1 MKTAIMTDTNSG
13 ISSAEAESLGAFVQA
28 MPVILDGKNY
38 LEGID
43 VTHKDVF
50 HAMHNRKEVSTSQP
64 SVGLIMEQ
72 WDKIFKM
79 GYDEIVYMPMS
90 SGLSGSCASATAV
103 AEDYNGKVQ
112 VADLRRISVTLRES
126 VMDGLYMAEQGMSA
140 LDIRQRLEKNA
151 GNSVIYLAVDTLEY
165 LKKSGRVSAS
175 TATIATVL
183 NIKPVLVNMGDKF
196 ESFAKPRGM
205 KNAKQKIVD
214 AVQDDLQN
222 RLKHISYE
230 KIRISTAGSF
240 ETEEEA
246 KEWQNQIQTMFP
258 EFEIRYDALSC
269 SVVCHT
275 GIGSA
280 GLGISVIDR

>member
-13 ISSAEAESLGAFVQA
+13 ISSEEAEHLGAFVQA

-43 VTHKDVF
+43 VTHQDVF
-50 HAMHNRKEVSTSQP
+50 RAMRDKKEVSTSQP

-72 WDKIFKM
+72 WDKIFAM

-90 SGLSGSCASATAV
+90 SGLSGSCASASAV
-103 AEDYNGKVQ
+103 ASDYDGKVQ
-112 VADLRRISVTLRES
+112 VADLRRISVTLREA
-126 VMDGLYMAEQGMSA
+126 VMDGLFMAEQGLTA
-140 LDIRQRLEKNA
+140 IEIKQKLESSFN
-151 GNSVIYLAVDTLEY
+151 GVIYLAVDTLEY

-183 NIKPVLVNMGDKF
+183 NIKPVLVNMGGKF
-196 ESFAKPRGM
+196 SSFAKPRGM
-205 KNAKQKIVD
+205 KNAKQKIID

-222 RLKHISYE
+222 RLKHIPHE

-246 KEWQNQIQTMFP
+246 KDWQNQIQSMFP
-258 EFEIRYDALSC
+258 EFQVRYDALSC

-275 GIGSA
+275 GMGAA
-280 GLGISVIDR
+280 GLGISVIER